1 MSLLESPWEITSVKS
16 FTLSLLGQASE
27 RGTHFLTL
35 FLVTLYLSK
44 SCCFVTPSEHLPFLR
59 KDKYNIKLLEL
70 SFVAVCCVR
79 TPALQKDQTPKL

>member
-35 FLVTLYLSK
+35 FFGNTLLIQ
-44 SCCFVTPSEHLPFLR
+44 ELLLR
-59 KDKYNIKLLEL
+59 DT
-70 SFVAVCCVR
+70 VR
-79 TPALQKDQTPKL
+79 TFAFS